1 MARWTPKTI
10 EGLAGEGF
18 LRRKEMV
25 PVGSQRR
32 CLPDP
37 CVQPL
42 ETPLVPYQILT
53 RLSYHLLPRRI
64 IKSSVSPLIF
74 KRKSPWLERPARPG
88 PRVSGYPQPRSQYS
102 TGGQGGKGCWQ
113 PPGIRNPGWEAVMP
127 GSRHTQYVALALGG
141 GWGGG
146 QAPSNDLRRDRLRP
160 KNKLRR
166 TRNSVKR
173 QKGQETEACV
183 AVG

>member
-42 ETPLVPYQILT
+42 ETPSVPYQILT

-88 PRVSGYPQPRSQYS
+88 PRVSGCPQPRSQYS
-102 TGGQGGKGCWQ
+102 TGGPGRLLAASGDKEPGVGTSDARV
-113 PPGIRNPGWEAVMP
+113 PPHSICCPRSGW
-127 GSRHTQYVALALGG
+127 GL
-141 GWGGG
+141 GGG
-146 QAPSNDLRRDRLRP
+146 QAPSNDLRRDRL
-160 KNKLRR
+160 
-166 TRNSVKR
+166 
-173 QKGQETEACV
+173 
-183 AVG
+183 